1 MPHHQERKLRQLE
14 TARSK
19 NYKDLEKIAV
29 GFSLRL
35 SVLVWE
41 TAESVEDI
49 SPLGECLT
57 QYMNL
62 FTNKRG

>member
-1 MPHHQERKLRQLE
+1 M
-14 TARSK
+14 SK
-19 NYKDLEKIAV
+19 NYKDLEKITA